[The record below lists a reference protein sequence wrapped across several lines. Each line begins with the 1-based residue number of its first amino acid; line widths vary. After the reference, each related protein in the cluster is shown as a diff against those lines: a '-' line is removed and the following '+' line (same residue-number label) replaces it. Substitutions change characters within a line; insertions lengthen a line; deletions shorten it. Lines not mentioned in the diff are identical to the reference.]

1 MGRKKIQETK
11 RRERKLNPD
20 KKNQKNQRI
29 KQKKKAEKGEEK
41 THQRKKDKGGGEPYT
56 SRRPPLFRLFFFAF
70 LLRSQS
76 LPPSDTFHSLIST
89 PRSCNSSSRKSTSQ
103 GEHHCAQPPHPHT
116 QKKKHSVSPSPSTI
130 MFFSGV
136 ARRNPRLLF
145 PHRLH
150 NWQSSINNDV
160 PS

>member
-56 SRRPPLFRLFFFAF
+56 SRRPPLQAFFFGF
-70 LLRSQS
+70 SSPVSISSPVRHFSLLN
-76 LPPSDTFHSLIST
+76 L
-89 PRSCNSSSRKSTSQ
+89 
-103 GEHHCAQPPHPHT
+103 
-116 QKKKHSVSPSPSTI
+116 
-130 MFFSGV
+130 
-136 ARRNPRLLF
+136 NP
-145 PHRLH
+145 
-150 NWQSSINNDV
+150 
-160 PS
+160 

>member
-56 SRRPPLFRLFFFAF
+56 SRRPPLFRLFF
-70 LLRSQS
+70 LL
-76 LPPSDTFHSLIST
+76 
-89 PRSCNSSSRKSTSQ
+89 
-103 GEHHCAQPPHPHT
+103 
-116 QKKKHSVSPSPSTI
+116 
-130 MFFSGV
+130 FFSGL
-136 ARRNPRLLF
+136 NLF
-145 PHRLH
+145 PRQTLFT
-150 NWQSSINNDV
+150 
-160 PS
+160 P

>member
-56 SRRPPLFRLFFFAF
+56 SRRPFQPFSFLFFSGLNLFPIRHFSFFNPNPQEFQLLIEKEHITQENIIVYNHLILAKKEAWCFTFSF
-70 LLRSQS
+70 LLSC
-76 LPPSDTFHSLIST
+76 PSDQAQQLLSVAAAELVAPGH
-89 PRSCNSSSRKSTSQ
+89 SSSR
-103 GEHHCAQPPHPHT
+103 
-116 QKKKHSVSPSPSTI
+116 VS
-130 MFFSGV
+130 
-136 ARRNPRLLF
+136 
-145 PHRLH
+145 
-150 NWQSSINNDV
+150 SS
-160 PS
+160 

>member
-1 MGRKKIQETK
+1 MRKKKWKGTEAKPRQ
-11 RRERKLNPD
+11 
-20 KKNQKNQRI
+20 KNQKNQRI

-41 THQRKKDKGGGEPYT
+41 THQRKKDKGGGEPYA
-56 SRRPPLFRLFFFAF
+56 SRRPPLQAFFFLAF

-116 QKKKHSVSPSPSTI
+116 QNKKT
-130 MFFSGV
+130 
-136 ARRNPRLLF
+136 
-145 PHRLH
+145 
-150 NWQSSINNDV
+150 
-160 PS
+160 

>member
-29 KQKKKAEKGEEK
+29 KQKKKSRKGRRENTSKKER
-41 THQRKKDKGGGEPYT
+41 QRG
-56 SRRPPLFRLFFFAF
+56 RRTLYQPPPPPSGFFFLAF

-150 NWQSSINNDV
+150 N
-160 PS
+160 